1 MDAGDPAKG
10 GSVVCYLQGACE
22 DAPGYDRDR
31 ELQEEVVWGE
41 GERKPQVPTGFVESE
56 SLAVAFMRQYPGD
69 SKGRNGPKQEKSRP

>member
-1 MDAGDPAKG
+1 MWWEEGKHQP
-10 GSVVCYLQGACE
+10 VVCYLQGAWE

-41 GERKPQVPTGFVESE
+41 GERKPRVPTGYVESE
-56 SLAVAFMRQYPGD
+56 SLAMAFMRQYPGD